1 MTILHLFC
9 KSYTGCQLGIKY
21 ILLLTFEALKGMAPA
36 YISDL
41 INVIHCA
48 QIHYSITS
56 YREMRK
62 SVGDRSFS
70 VALPRLFLTLKSS
83 LKTSF

>member
-21 ILLLTFEALKGMAPA
+21 ILLLTFQALNGMAPA

-62 SVGDRSFS
+62 SVGDRSLS
-70 VALPRLFLTLKSS
+70 VALSRHLFELALTL
-83 LKTSF
+83 